1 MSEVSE
7 MDSQEEA
14 RLRLLDTVDASPCE
28 GFDRITRT
36 AARLFSAP
44 AAVLSLTLRSEQ
56 WLVSSTD
63 GSLTGKKVPNRN
75 APCVAITRTGLPLV
89 VPDLLHD
96 ERFADCM
103 LRTMGIRFYAGA
115 PVITKEGLVL
125 GSLSVLDTMERPPG
139 SMEALAD
146 LASLAVAQIELR
158 RGMGRID
165 PFSGLPN
172 RGQLLDDISNVPA
185 TVAVELMDA
194 RQMGQLVS
202 VLGSAYLDDFVRT
215 TSRLL
220 RELTDGP
227 GRRLYHIGAVTFAIL
242 VEEGGTGAATELV
255 TGMASKLNEPVLCN
269 NVEIPTSTAFG
280 ISPAGYPHPSGY
292 DALRAAITS
301 AQHARETGVP
311 YAIYSKDGDVAV
323 NRRFRYL
330 VDIKDAL
337 RRDDQLSLVY
347 QPRIDLKH
355 PNVASAEAL
364 LRWRHPEFGAV
375 PPDEFIPLVEQTAL
389 FPEVTRWV
397 MRTAIRQIADWHRQ
411 DLKTRISINVS
422 AIDLESPNFAT
433 CLARHLQEQNVS
445 PADIELEFT
454 ESAVIGNYARV
465 VGQLKD
471 IRSLGVQLAID
482 DFGTGYSTFSYLQ
495 RLPAD
500 TMKID
505 RSFMPRLAESLRD
518 RKLVLSMID
527 MAHDLGYRVVAEGV
541 ETRAVYDLLAQAGCD
556 EIQGY
561 VVSRPLSAERFTHW
575 MRTCQERQREAARTE
590 DRASL
595 PLLLTY

>member
-1 MSEVSE
+1 

-36 AARLFSAP
+36 AATLFSAP
-44 AAVLSLTLRSEQ
+44 LAILSLTLRHEQ

-63 GSLTGKKVPNRN
+63 STLTGRKVPNRN
-75 APCVAITRTGLPLV
+75 APCVAITHSGESLV
-89 VPDLLHD
+89 VPDLFNDL
-96 ERFADCM
+96 RFSECM
-103 LRTMGIRFYAGA
+103 LRDMGIRFYAGA
-115 PVITKEGLVL
+115 PVTTRDGLVL
-125 GSLSVLDTMERPPG
+125 GSLSVLDVVERETGP
-139 SMEALAD
+139 MDALAD

-158 RGMGRID
+158 RGMGRTD

-172 RGQLLDDISNVPA
+172 RGQLLEDISNVPA

-194 RQMGQLVS
+194 RHMGQLVS
-202 VLGSAYLDDFVRT
+202 VLGSVYLDDFVRT

-227 GRRLYHIGAVTFAIL
+227 GRRLYHVGAVTFAIL
-242 VEEGGTGAATELV
+242 VEEGGTEAARQLV
-255 TGMASKLNEPVLCN
+255 ADMTPTLQRPVLCN
-269 NVEIPTSTAFG
+269 SVEIATSPAFG
-280 ISPAGYPHPSGY
+280 ISPAGYPHRSGY
-292 DALRAAITS
+292 DALRAALNS
-301 AQHARETGVP
+301 SQQARETGVP
-311 YAIYSKDGDVAV
+311 FAIYSKEGDVAT

-330 VDIKDAL
+330 VDIKEAL
-337 RRDDQLSLVY
+337 HRDDQLNLVY

-355 PNVASAEAL
+355 PGVASAEAL
-364 LRWRHPEFGAV
+364 LRWKHPEFGDI
-375 PPDEFIPLVEQTAL
+375 PPGEFIPLVEQTAM

-397 MRTAIRQIADWHRQ
+397 LRTAIRQIAAWGREN
-411 DLKTRISINVS
+411 LKARISVNVS
-422 AIDLESPNFAT
+422 AIDLESPDFAA
-433 CLARHLQEQNVS
+433 CLSTYLREEGVS
-445 PADIELEFT
+445 PAAVELEFT

-465 VGQLKD
+465 VGQLKHV
-471 IRSLGVQLAID
+471 RSLGVQLAID
-482 DFGTGYSTFSYLQ
+482 DFGTGYSTFEYLQ

-505 RSFMPRLAESLRD
+505 RSFMPRLADNVRD
-518 RKLVLSMID
+518 RKLVLSMIG

-541 ETRAVYDLLAQAGCD
+541 ETQAVYDLLAKAGCD

-561 VVSRPLSAERFTHW
+561 LVSRPLSVERFTQW
-575 MRTCQERQREAARTE
+575 MRHTQRIQQEEAARIE
-590 DRASL
+590 RERANL